1 MAYHSGA
8 IEVSLAAALGD
19 DPALIADL
27 RTAFFEGVARHLD
40 TVDHAASPAEIVDAA
55 SRLRSLAASFG
66 AHRLMHALAS
76 VIETGTI
83 SPAERRR
90 IDRAVAVMKAH

>member
-8 IEVSLAAALGD
+8 IDVSLAAALGD

-27 RTAFFEGVARHLD
+27 RVAFFEGIARHLD
-40 TVDHAASPAEIVDAA
+40 ALDRAASSAAIIDAA

-66 AHRLMHALAS
+66 AHRLMRALAP
-76 VIETGTI
+76 VIETGLVT
-83 SPAERRR
+83 ATGRRR
-90 IDRAVAVMKAH
+90 IDRAVAMMKAD